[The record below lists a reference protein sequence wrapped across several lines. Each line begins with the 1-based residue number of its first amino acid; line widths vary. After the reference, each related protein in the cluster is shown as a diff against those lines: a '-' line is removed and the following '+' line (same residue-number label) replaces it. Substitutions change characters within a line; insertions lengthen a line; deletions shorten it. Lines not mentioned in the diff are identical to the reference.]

1 MVVRLIIVLFF
12 FSVGVFSQEKFIK
25 HKISKGENL
34 SVIAKKYGVKTK
46 DIEEAN
52 PDAPKV
58 LKLNSVLL
66 IPNTNKKVTTKKTEI
81 VANTT
86 PATTSNSGQHEV
98 QEKENLWV
106 ISKKYNVSV
115 DDLKKANPSL
125 ESEDLK
131 IGQKLTIPSNAVVAT
146 EKNTKK
152 NQNIEKP
159 EIIPSTDVE
168 VVVEVKPKET
178 KYLIA
183 KKYGITVAE
192 LEKQNPFI
200 KGKLPV
206 GYLLKIRTSKEKAN
220 QEVKDAVI
228 ASQNQIAEKTATT
241 LENKGKTTEVKP
253 EIVSDKNAEIVVEVK
268 PNETKYTIAKKYG
281 ITVAELERQNPFIK
295 GKLPVGYLLKIKTS
309 KEKANQEIKDT
320 AIASQTQIAENPVL
334 TSDNKIKTDEAKPEI
349 TPAQNVEVVVEVQ
362 PKETKYAIAKK
373 YGITV
378 AELERQNPF
387 IKGKLPVGYM
397 LKINTSKEKADAASS
412 ITTPQ
417 SNDGLSGTSQV
428 ADNSSVEKDTTT
440 VFRVSNHS
448 DLVNQLVV
456 NATENIGTRYRSG
469 GTTKAGFDCSGLM
482 ICTFNNFDIKLPR
495 SSIEQSRVGFKVG
508 TEEAQKGDLI
518 FFRTNGRRQIN
529 HVGMVVEVADG
540 EIKFVHSSTHGGV
553 IISST
558 KEPYYQ
564 RTFTQVNR
572 ILQ

>member
-12 FSVGVFSQEKFIK
+12 FSVGAFSQEKFIK

-34 SVIAKKYGVKTK
+34 SVIAKKYGIKAK

-52 PDAPKV
+52 PNAPKV

-66 IPNTNKKVTTKKTEI
+66 IPNTSKKVTTKKAETA
-81 VANTT
+81 ANTV
-86 PATTSNSGQHEV
+86 PATTSNSGLHEV
-98 QEKENLWV
+98 QEKENLWA

-131 IGQKLTIPSNAVVAT
+131 IGQKLNIPSNAVVSNQTAT
-146 EKNTKK
+146 K
-152 NQNIEKP
+152 NQKTEKP

-192 LEKQNPFI
+192 LERQNPFI

-220 QEVKDAVI
+220 QETKDTAM
-228 ASQNQIAEKTATT
+228 ASQTQVTDKAVATSENSAKTD
-241 LENKGKTTEVKP
+241 EVKP
-253 EIVSDKNAEIVVEVK
+253 EIV
-268 PNETKYTIAKKYG
+268 PAK
-281 ITVAELERQNPFIK
+281 
-295 GKLPVGYLLKIKTS
+295 
-309 KEKANQEIKDT
+309 
-320 AIASQTQIAENPVL
+320 
-334 TSDNKIKTDEAKPEI
+334 
-349 TPAQNVEVVVEVQ
+349 NVEVIVEVQ

-387 IKGKLPVGYM
+387 IKGKLPVGYL
-397 LKINTSKEKADAASS
+397 LKINTSKEKADAAQTTNTVPELENNGSS
-412 ITTPQ
+412 
-417 SNDGLSGTSQV
+417 SSQV
-428 ADNSSVEKDTTT
+428 ADNAEIKRDTTS
-440 VFRVSNHS
+440 VFHVSNHS
-448 DLVNQLVV
+448 ELVNQLIV

-495 SSIEQSRVGFKVG
+495 SSIEQSRVGIKVG

-518 FFRTNGRRQIN
+518 FFKTNGRRHIN

-553 IISST
+553 MISST

-564 RTFTQVNR
+564 RAFTQVNR
-572 ILQ
+572 ILQQ

>member
-46 DIEEAN
+46 DIQDAN

-86 PATTSNSGQHEV
+86 PVTSSNSGVHEV
-98 QEKENLWV
+98 QQKENLWA

-131 IGQKLTIPSNAVVAT
+131 IGQKLTIPSNAIAAT

-192 LEKQNPFI
+192 LERQNPSI
-200 KGKLPV
+200 KRKLPV

-220 QEVKDAVI
+220 QDI
-228 ASQNQIAEKTATT
+228 AS
-241 LENKGKTTEVKP
+241 
-253 EIVSDKNAEIVVEVK
+253 
-268 PNETKYTIAKKYG
+268 
-281 ITVAELERQNPFIK
+281 
-295 GKLPVGYLLKIKTS
+295 
-309 KEKANQEIKDT
+309 
-320 AIASQTQIAENPVL
+320 ASQTQVAEAVA
-334 TSDNKIKTDEAKPEI
+334 TSENNGKNDEIRPEI
-349 TPAQNVEVVVEVQ
+349 IPAKNVEVVVEVQ

-387 IKGKLPVGYM
+387 IKGKLPVGYV
-397 LKINTSKEKADAASS
+397 LKINTSKEKADAAALA
-412 ITTPQ
+412 TTPQ
-417 SNDGLSGTSQV
+417 TNDSLSDTSQV
-428 ADNSSVEKDTTT
+428 ADNSTVEKDTTT
-440 VFRVSNHS
+440 IFRVSNHS
-448 DLVNQLVV
+448 ELVNQLID

-482 ICTFNNFDIKLPR
+482 ICTFSNFDIKLPR
-495 SSIEQSRVGFKVG
+495 SSIEQSRVGTKVG

-518 FFRTNGRRQIN
+518 FFKTNGRRHIN
-529 HVGMVVEVADG
+529 HVGMVVEVVDG

-553 IISST
+553 MISST

-564 RTFTQVNR
+564 RTFSQVNR

>member
-46 DIEEAN
+46 DIQDAN

-86 PATTSNSGQHEV
+86 PATSSNSGVHEV
-98 QEKENLWV
+98 QQKENLWA

-125 ESEDLK
+125 ENEDLK
-131 IGQKLTIPSNAVVAT
+131 IGQKLTIPSNAIAAT

-192 LEKQNPFI
+192 LERQNPSI
-200 KGKLPV
+200 KRKLPV
-206 GYLLKIRTSKEKAN
+206 GYLLKIRTSKEKAI
-220 QEVKDAVI
+220 QDI
-228 ASQNQIAEKTATT
+228 AS
-241 LENKGKTTEVKP
+241 
-253 EIVSDKNAEIVVEVK
+253 
-268 PNETKYTIAKKYG
+268 
-281 ITVAELERQNPFIK
+281 
-295 GKLPVGYLLKIKTS
+295 
-309 KEKANQEIKDT
+309 
-320 AIASQTQIAENPVL
+320 ASQTQVAEAVA
-334 TSDNKIKTDEAKPEI
+334 TSENNGKNDEIRPEI
-349 TPAQNVEVVVEVQ
+349 IPAKNVEVVVEVQ

-387 IKGKLPVGYM
+387 IKGKLPVGYV
-397 LKINTSKEKADAASS
+397 LKINTSKEKADAAALA
-412 ITTPQ
+412 TTPQ
-417 SNDGLSGTSQV
+417 TNDGLSDTSQV
-428 ADNSSVEKDTTT
+428 ADNSTVEKDTTT
-440 VFRVSNHS
+440 IFRVSNHS
-448 DLVNQLVV
+448 ELVNQLID

-495 SSIEQSRVGFKVG
+495 SSIEQSRVGTKVG

-518 FFRTNGRRQIN
+518 FFKTNGRRHIN
-529 HVGMVVEVADG
+529 HVGMVVEVVDG

-553 IISST
+553 MISST

-564 RTFTQVNR
+564 RTFSQVNR

>member
-46 DIEEAN
+46 DIQDAN

-86 PATTSNSGQHEV
+86 PVTSSNSGIHEV
-98 QEKENLWV
+98 QQKENLWA

-131 IGQKLTIPSNAVVAT
+131 IGQKLTIPSNAITAT

-183 KKYGITVAE
+183 KKYGIAVAE
-192 LEKQNPFI
+192 LERQNPSI
-200 KGKLPV
+200 KRKLPV
-206 GYLLKIRTSKEKAN
+206 GYLLKIRTSKEKAI
-220 QEVKDAVI
+220 QDI
-228 ASQNQIAEKTATT
+228 AS
-241 LENKGKTTEVKP
+241 
-253 EIVSDKNAEIVVEVK
+253 
-268 PNETKYTIAKKYG
+268 
-281 ITVAELERQNPFIK
+281 
-295 GKLPVGYLLKIKTS
+295 
-309 KEKANQEIKDT
+309 
-320 AIASQTQIAENPVL
+320 ASQTQVAEAVA
-334 TSDNKIKTDEAKPEI
+334 TSENNGKNDEIRPEI
-349 TPAQNVEVVVEVQ
+349 IPAKNVEVVVEVQ

-387 IKGKLPVGYM
+387 IKGKLPVGYV
-397 LKINTSKEKADAASS
+397 LKINTSKEKADAAALA
-412 ITTPQ
+412 TTPQ
-417 SNDGLSGTSQV
+417 TNDGLSDTSQV
-428 ADNSSVEKDTTT
+428 ADNSTVEKDTTT
-440 VFRVSNHS
+440 IFRVSNHS
-448 DLVNQLVV
+448 ELVNQLID

-495 SSIEQSRVGFKVG
+495 SSIEQSRVGTKVG

-518 FFRTNGRRQIN
+518 FFKTNGRRHIN
-529 HVGMVVEVADG
+529 HVGMVVEVVDG

-553 IISST
+553 MISST

-564 RTFTQVNR
+564 RTFSQVNR

>member
-46 DIEEAN
+46 DIQDAN

-66 IPNTNKKVTTKKTEI
+66 IPNINKKVTTKKTEI

-86 PATTSNSGQHEV
+86 PATSSNSGVHEV
-98 QEKENLWV
+98 QQKENLWA

-131 IGQKLTIPSNAVVAT
+131 IGQKLTIPSNAIAAI
-146 EKNTKK
+146 ELNTKK

-192 LEKQNPFI
+192 LERQNPSI
-200 KGKLPV
+200 KRKLPV

-220 QEVKDAVI
+220 QDI
-228 ASQNQIAEKTATT
+228 AS
-241 LENKGKTTEVKP
+241 
-253 EIVSDKNAEIVVEVK
+253 
-268 PNETKYTIAKKYG
+268 
-281 ITVAELERQNPFIK
+281 
-295 GKLPVGYLLKIKTS
+295 
-309 KEKANQEIKDT
+309 
-320 AIASQTQIAENPVL
+320 ASQTQVAEAVA
-334 TSDNKIKTDEAKPEI
+334 TSENNGKNDEIKPEI
-349 TPAQNVEVVVEVQ
+349 IPAKNVEVVVEVQ

-387 IKGKLPVGYM
+387 IKGKLPVGYV
-397 LKINTSKEKADAASS
+397 LKINTSKEKADAAVLA
-412 ITTPQ
+412 TTPQ
-417 SNDGLSGTSQV
+417 TNDGLSDTSQV
-428 ADNSSVEKDTTT
+428 ADNSTVEKDTTT
-440 VFRVSNHS
+440 IFRVSNHS
-448 DLVNQLVV
+448 ELVNQLID

-482 ICTFNNFDIKLPR
+482 ICTFSNFDIKLPR
-495 SSIEQSRVGFKVG
+495 SSIEQSRVGTKVG

-518 FFRTNGRRQIN
+518 FFKTNGRRHIN
-529 HVGMVVEVADG
+529 HVGMVVEVVDG

-553 IISST
+553 MISST

-564 RTFTQVNR
+564 RTFSQVNR